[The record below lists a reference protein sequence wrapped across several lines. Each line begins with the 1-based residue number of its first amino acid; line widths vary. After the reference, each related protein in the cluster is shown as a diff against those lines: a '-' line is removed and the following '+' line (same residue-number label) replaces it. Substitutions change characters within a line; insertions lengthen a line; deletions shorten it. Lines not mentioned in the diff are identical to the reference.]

1 MKFQLTDELKKLMTS
16 KDLDNIVLETKI
28 RSC

>member
-1 MKFQLTDELKKLMTS
+1 MKFQLTDELKNHMIS
-16 KDLDNIVLETKI
+16 KNLDNIVLETKI